1 MPTKKEQE
9 ELLNNCIW
17 SPPSQNGKSGYKII
31 SKINGNSIFLPAAGF
46 FLDGNAQPGNCN
58 YWSSSVKIDSN
69 SSAACLINGESYYEY
84 RNYGQSVRAVFGENN
99 EVGTIC
105 SVSASATEGGS
116 ATASALEVEQ
126 GGSVTLTA
134 TPDEGY
140 VFKNWTLGGEVVST
154 ENPYTTTVTAN
165 SEYVANFEEIVKYNV
180 TASVNNSDM
189 GSATASASS
198 IDGGGSVTL
207 TATANSGYLFKNWTL
222 GGEVVSTENPYTATI
237 TANSEFVANFEE
249 EVSDSG
255 ISLTKGYRIKHVESG
270 MYLNVENIEEHTRGT
285 NGGVNCVA
293 YAISNNQIFSFEAVG
308 SNFYLKSKSGYY
320 IYCQDLNVD
329 ALSKKTALTFTEN
342 EDGSYYILNGSKYF
356 KVEQVNGTYY
366 PFGDAPADL
375 RATWVL
381 EEAIETPPTT
391 AVYNGHEYID
401 LGLPSGIKWATCNVG
416 ATTPE
421 EYGDY
426 FAWGET
432 EPKDFYNWNT
442 YKHCVENGDYYSVN
456 SYCPNSDIGVED
468 NRTILDAEDDA
479 ASANWGGSWRMPTK
493 KEQEELL
500 NNCIWSP
507 PSQNGKSG
515 YKIISKING
524 NSIFLPAAGFFL

>member
-1 MPTKKEQE
+1 YELESIDDAARVNWGDGWRMPTSDEME
-9 ELLNNCIW
+9 ELCNTDNCIW
-17 SPPSQNGKSGYKII
+17 TST
-31 SKINGNSIFLPAAGF
+31 KINEVRVYKVTSKTNGNYIFFPYIEGKIHIDENGRLTCAF
-46 FLDGNAQPGNCN
+46 WSKDRRSTDGDGETVVMYSEGGTSSYARYNGAQ
-58 YWSSSVKIDSN
+58 
-69 SSAACLINGESYYEY
+69 
-84 RNYGQSVRAVFGENN
+84 VRAVCTKGKED
-99 EVGTIC
+99 VTPLPTYT
-105 SVSASATEGGS
+105 VSTSATEGGTVTSS
-116 ATASALEVEQ
+116 ASNVEQ

-134 TPDEGY
+134 TPISGY
-140 VFKNWTLGGEVVST
+140 VFKNWTLGGV
-154 ENPYTTTVTAN
+154 
-165 SEYVANFEEIVKYNV
+165 
-180 TASVNNSDM
+180 
-189 GSATASASS
+189 
-198 IDGGGSVTL
+198 
-207 TATANSGYLFKNWTL
+207 
-222 GGEVVSTENPYTATI
+222 VVSTENPYTATI

-270 MYLNVENIEEHTRGT
+270 MYLNVENIDEHTGGT

-293 YAISNNQIFSFEAVG
+293 YAISNNQIFSFEAVD

-320 IYCQDLNVD
+320 IYCQDWNVD
-329 ALSKKTALTFTEN
+329 ALRSGTVLTFEEN
-342 EDGSYYILNGSKYF
+342 EDGTYYILNGSKYF

-366 PFGDAPADL
+366 PFGDAPANL

-401 LGLPSGIKWATCNVG
+401 LGLSVKWATCNVG

-421 EYGDY
+421 GYGDY

-479 ASANWGGSWRMPTK
+479 ASANWGGTWRMPTK

-500 NNCIWSP
+500 NNCIWEWT
-507 PSQNGKSG
+507 SQNGKFG

-524 NSIFLPAAGFFL
+524 NSIFLPAAGFFLDGNAQPGNCNYWSSSVKIDSNSSAARLINDSIYYEYRNYGQSVRAVFGED